1 MKKGIVEI
9 INNWNPIEIYPLL
22 KEEYDIEIEKIM
34 EVMDDRL
41 SVQEL
46 AEKIFE
52 VFTTFFGKQFT
63 KTMEECERVASEII
77 NL

>member
-1 MKKGIVEI
+1 
-9 INNWNPIEIYPLL
+9 
-22 KEEYDIEIEKIM
+22 M

-52 VFTTFFGKQFT
+52 IFTTFFGKQFT
-63 KTMEECERVASEII
+63 KTIEECERVASEII
-77 NL
+77 ELSDNRK